1 MNRKNTVILVLLFL
15 LIFSIVDARVSLL
28 PAVNW
33 TFIDVEF
40 EGFTFGN
47 LEYREELSG
56 RETIPGENL
65 IGLIVQ
71 NRFGEVN
78 ISSEDRDDIAVDFEV
93 IIESNTE
100 ARLKEAQEEIELE
113 MIEDN
118 GQLSIRMLRPEDET
132 NLEVQTNL
140 KVRAPRDLTLELS
153 NDFGLIQLTD
163 WQQEVKIDSSYSS
176 VRLNDLEGFLHLRA
190 DFSDL
195 EINNLSSDLEIR
207 TRHGNASIN
216 NLTGNIRLDSR
227 FTNYEIENSLVS
239 LQGDIS
245 YGGLQASEIT
255 GSVDLDSDFAGI
267 TLTLPA
273 DIEGWGFDIETR
285 NGSIS
290 TGRELAIQ
298 DEGRSERLEISGD
311 AGKPL
316 LRIHTSH
323 SGVTLN

>member
-15 LIFSIVDARVSLL
+15 LIFSIVDARVNLL

-33 TFIDVEF
+33 TFIDIEF

-47 LEYREELSG
+47 LEYREEFSG
-56 RETIPGENL
+56 KETVAGENL
-65 IGLIVQ
+65 TGLIVQ
-71 NRFGEVN
+71 NRFGEVDV
-78 ISSEDRDDIAVDFEV
+78 SSEDRDDIAVDFEV

-100 ARLKEAQEEIELE
+100 ARLEEAREEIDIE
-113 MIEDN
+113 MIEEN

-132 NLEVQTNL
+132 GLEVQTNL
-140 KVRAPRDLTLELS
+140 QIRAPRNLTLELS
-153 NDFGLIQLTD
+153 NDFGLVQLSD

-176 VRLNDLEGFLHLRA
+176 VRLNDLEGFLNLRA

-207 TRHGNASIN
+207 TRYGNASITN
-216 NLTGNIRLDSR
+216 FSGNIRLDSR
-227 FTNYEIENSLVS
+227 FTNYELENSSVS

-245 YGGLQASEIT
+245 YGGLQASQIN

-267 TLTLPA
+267 TLTLPP
-273 DIEGWGFDIETR
+273 DIEGWGFDIKTR

-290 TGRELAIQ
+290 TGRELAIR
-298 DEGRSERLEISGD
+298 DEGRSERLEISGE

-316 LRIHTSH
+316 LKIRTSH